1 LKQNSNYNQ
10 CKAARQQ
17 GSKAAGNKGQGVYI
31 SKLLFEHELVVL
43 LQNKKKL
50 FLYKL
55 KCT

>member
-1 LKQNSNYNQ
+1 MQGS
-10 CKAARQQ
+10 KAARQQ
-17 GSKAAGNKGQGVYI
+17 GSKAQGVYI